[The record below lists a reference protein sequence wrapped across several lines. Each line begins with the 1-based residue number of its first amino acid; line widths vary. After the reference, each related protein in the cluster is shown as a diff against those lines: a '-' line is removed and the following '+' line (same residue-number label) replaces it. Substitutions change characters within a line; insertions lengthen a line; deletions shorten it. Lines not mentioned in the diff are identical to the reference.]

1 MSTVLVVDD
10 LAVNRDLVQAVLGH
24 YGHNTIEASG
34 ATEALRVLAH
44 AHPDLV
50 LSDVLMPG
58 MSGFELARAI
68 RADPS
73 TRTIPVVFYS
83 AAYLSGQLGPQDAD
97 TEVLRVVPKDG
108 DLSALIEAVE
118 DALGS

>member
-10 LAVNRDLVQAVLGH
+10 VAVNRDLVQAVLGH
-24 YGHNTIEASG
+24 HGHDTLEAKG
-34 ATEALRVLAH
+34 ATEALRLLAQQ
-44 AHPDLV
+44 HPDLV

-68 RADPS
+68 RADPA

-83 AAYLSGQLGPQDAD
+83 AAYISGELGALDAD
-97 TEVLRVVPKDG
+97 TEVLRVVPKNG
-108 DLSALIEAVE
+108 DLSALVEAVE
-118 DALGS
+118 DALAE

>member
-10 LAVNRDLVQAVLGH
+10 LAINRDLVQAVLGH
-24 YGHNTIEASG
+24 YGHDTIEANG
-34 ATEALRVLAH
+34 APEALRLLAE

-68 RADPS
+68 RADPA

-83 AAYLSGQLGPQDAD
+83 AAYLAGELGPQDAD

-118 DALGS
+118 DALTN

>member
-10 LAVNRDLVQAVLGH
+10 VAVNRDLVQAVLGH
-24 YGHNTIEASG
+24 HGHATLEASG
-34 ATEALRVLAH
+34 AAEALRLLGQL
-44 AHPDLV
+44 HPDLV
-50 LSDVLMPG
+50 LSDVLMPD

-83 AAYLSGQLGPQDAD
+83 ASYISGQLGPLDAD
-97 TEVLRVVPKDG
+97 TEVLRVVPKNG
-108 DLSALIEAVE
+108 DLSALVEAVE
-118 DALGS
+118 DALAE